1 MKQRSKGAAAALLG
15 MMLAL
20 ALLCS
25 YIETLIPMPLLV
37 PGIKIGLANLVVL
50 AALYLLGTKEAL
62 ALSLARIFLSGF
74 LFGNMFA
81 VVYSLAGGIL
91 SFCVMLL
98 LKQVWKYNILT
109 VSVAGGISHN
119 LGQLLIAALV
129 VENANL
135 LYYMSIL
142 FFSGLVTGAVIGL
155 IGREVILRLEGLEG
169 RS

>member
-1 MKQRSKGAAAALLG
+1 MRQRNKGTTAALLG

-25 YIETLIPMPLLV
+25 YIETLLPLPLAV

-50 AALYLLGTKEAL
+50 TALYLLGAKEAF
-62 ALSLARIFLSGF
+62 AVSMARIILSGF

-98 LKQVWKYNILT
+98 LKQVWKYHILT

-119 LGQLLIAALV
+119 LGQLLVAALV

-135 LYYMSIL
+135 LYYMSVL
-142 FFSGLVTGAVIGL
+142 FFSGLATGAVIGL
-155 IGREVILRLEGLEG
+155 ISREVILRLNEIGG
-169 RS
+169 TK

>member
-1 MKQRSKGAAAALLG
+1 MKQRSKGTTVALLG
-15 MMLAL
+15 MLLAL

-25 YIETLIPMPLLV
+25 YIETLIPMPLVV
-37 PGIKIGLANLVVL
+37 PGIKMGLANLVVL
-50 AALYLLGTKEAL
+50 TTLYLLGPKEAL
-62 ALSLARIFLSGF
+62 AVSCARIFLSGF

-109 VSVAGGISHN
+109 VSVAGGIFHN
-119 LGQLLIAALV
+119 LGQLLVAALV
-129 VENANL
+129 VENVNI

-142 FFSGLVTGAVIGL
+142 FFSGLVTGAVIGC
-155 IGREVILRLEGLEG
+155 ISREVVLRLADLEG
-169 RS
+169 RK

>member
-119 LGQLLIAALV
+119 LGQLLIAAVV

>member
-37 PGIKIGLANLVVL
+37 PGIKIGLANLLVL

-119 LGQLLIAALV
+119 LGQLLIAAVV